1 MRGKMNA
8 KRQGR
13 MMKDSVTVC
22 AGERASYS
30 LAETRDESQAGRAHQ
45 VMQIDTHSYNKPTA
59 LPHSCRL
66 VLEDTHPRPATLYH
80 DSNDDD
86 AGRDE

>member
-1 MRGKMNA
+1 
-8 KRQGR
+8 
-13 MMKDSVTVC
+13 MKDSVTVC

-30 LAETRDESQAGRAHQ
+30 LAERDERREPGRQAGRAHQ